1 MAARPWNP
9 CLKKT
14 TRLTLTCLGWA
25 ACLYGLSRLAPVFL
39 TPRVIE
45 IDDFPEYWSAGRL
58 NLQGKNP
65 YAADLMEAL
74 QRPIGRTP
82 TVMMW
87 NLAFAAVGVNL
98 AALGLRKLWNNDAA
112 YWWLAP
118 AWLIWFLGFS
128 RWVGTP
134 IWAPDLDSR
143 GEGKNTLERDAIR
156 HGAD

>member
-1 MAARPWNP
+1 VAARPWNP

-14 TRLTLTCLGWA
+14 IRLTLTCLGLA

-87 NLAFAAVGVNL
+87 NPPVALALAMPFSVLPYQISRIAWLLAQTAAVMVS
-98 AALGLRKLWNNDAA
+98 ATWLWDLYGGQRQAR
-112 YWWLAP
+112 WLAW
-118 AWLIWFLGFS
+118 AAAFLFA
-128 RWVGTP
+128 GTL
-134 IWAPDLDSR
+134 AGL
-143 GEGKNTLERDAIR
+143 
-156 HGAD
+156 